1 MEPPVASSRKELMI
15 AVPLAI
21 SLGAAVGAFGVSSVP
36 QSLQIMGYSGHLGE
50 WELTATLAR
59 TAAAREFS
67 GPIRMTHTGWCSA
80 DGPEQKT
87 GEMRMTLARLSS
99 RFDATL
105 RIDGV
110 ECSYS
115 GGLSDTH
122 TGMMACPG
130 RRPVP
135 LMLWMK

>member
-1 MEPPVASSRKELMI
+1 VASARKQLLI

-21 SLGAAVGAFGVSSVP
+21 ALGIAVGALSGTSVP
-36 QSLQIMGYSGHLGE
+36 PSLEITGYSGHLGE
-50 WELTATLAR
+50 WELTATLAK

-87 GEMRMTLARLSS
+87 GEMRITLARLSS
-99 RFDATL
+99 RVDATL

-122 TGMMACPG
+122 TGMMACPD

-135 LMLWMK
+135 LMLWTK